1 MKMTLLSIVVSLFA
15 MQAHAKQF
23 YFGGYL
29 QNAHDMAPEDFEKS
43 ANSAKGL
50 GLLAGMPFSEK
61 TSLELNVD
69 QFKFADVNMEHS
81 AVSAAVAYR
90 PVTGFVSPYFRGGLG
105 LAQNKFDNSALDTKS
120 GLGAHIG
127 AGVEMNFKHL
137 TAFAGLKLHHLGDVT
152 SDIKNAQSG
161 NALIGVIFPAVQTT
175 EASETHSA
183 PAVTA
188 APAKTEV
195 VAAAAAKVDTDGDGV
210 ADEDDKCPGTA
221 KGTKVNSYGCAAT
234 EKATI
239 KINVEF
245 EPGKTVV
252 RPAYDTEISKLAEFM
267 KSHPETSVEIA
278 GHTDSTG
285 NAKANV
291 SLSQKRAD
299 AVKQVL
305 VDKFSIAKERL
316 KSVGYGSAK
325 PVVDDSTVEGKKANR
340 RVEATISGK

>member
-1 MKMTLLSIVVSLFA
+1 MKMTLLSLVVCLFA
-15 MQAHAKQF
+15 MQAQAKQF

-29 QNAHDMAPEDFEKS
+29 QNAQDMAPEDFKKS
-43 ANSAKGL
+43 ASSGNGL

-61 TSLELNVD
+61 TSLELNAD
-69 QFKFADVNMEHS
+69 QFKFADLDMQHS
-81 AVSAAVAYR
+81 AVSAALAYR
-90 PVTGFVSPYFRGGLG
+90 PLTGFVSPYIRGGLG

-127 AGVEMNFKHL
+127 GGVEMNFKHL

-152 SDIKNAQSG
+152 SDIKSAQSG

-175 EASETHSA
+175 EATETHTA
-183 PAVTA
+183 PAVAA
-188 APAKTEV
+188 APAKTEAPA
-195 VAAAAAKVDTDGDGV
+195 VATKVDTDGDGV

-221 KGTKVNSYGCAAT
+221 KATQVNSYGCAAT

-252 RPAYDTEISKLAEFM
+252 RPAYDSEISKLADFM

-305 VDKFSIAKERL
+305 VAKFSIAKERL

-325 PVVDDSTVEGKKANR
+325 PVVNDSTVEGKKANR